1 MSWQIV
7 RVLRLW
13 QVYPHILP
21 PGKFILVDAD
31 GKKKTCTGWLPCHHA
46 NVQYELAF
54 KPNGDIARVLWMN
67 MLRNKKRAPVSA
79 AGKQIDK
86 GKLAP
91 MGYTK
96 EEYFKQAE
104 HAYRDQATWTVA
116 VMYPHWRI
124 YDMDIPRVFSALTH
138 NPEAICKRYSPAC
151 IDALMYAPDKALAAV
166 NKMLK
171 TLSEPPHDDLNG
183 FNARMKWQLD
193 TRYSTATREQPPECV
208 PDIQHYQNMWTTVDE
223 IEHAKVLKDAF
234 EDIIEV
240 WQGTPC
246 QQAIGDR
253 LVVVATL
260 EEAFALKC
268 FVKTD
273 IYMMSL
279 PFQEED
285 RKQMGLPG
293 IRVLP
298 KGARIAIPWAH
309 RWGID
314 KWMALADF
322 QPVSMMCIGRLDQYA
337 VGRGQLFRQML
348 DAYPSKIGHHFKM
361 NRVEMVSTDD
371 VAAFVK
377 QLDHHFKMNR
387 VEMVSTDDVAAFVK
401 QLNYPVIQCFSE
413 ENIEGIDTGRRWLS
427 RPRRIRTLTT
437 RSSVKPPR
445 LALEEEAFTLQVGEN
460 ASVVNVRSVLT
471 PVDVGVYICQANTKP
486 FDIHVARSLCRHK
499 LFIVNCQ
506 NVPFMWEAKVP
517 ARTAISPFI

>member
-1 MSWQIV
+1 MPWQV
-7 RVLRLW
+7 ARVLRLW

-21 PGKFILVDAD
+21 PGKFIIVDDD
-31 GKKKTCTGWLPCHHA
+31 GHKKTCTGWLPCHHA
-46 NVQYELAF
+46 NVQYQLAF
-54 KPNGDIARVLWMN
+54 KPNGDIARVLAMK
-67 MLRNKKRAPVSA
+67 MLRKKKRAPVSA

-116 VMYPHWRI
+116 VTYPYWRI
-124 YDMDIPRVFSALTH
+124 YDIDIPRVFSALTH

-151 IDALMYAPDKALAAV
+151 IDALMYAPDKALTAI

-171 TLSEPPHDDLNG
+171 TLSEPPYDDLKG
-183 FNARMKWQLD
+183 FKDRMQWQLD
-193 TRYSTATREQPPECV
+193 TRYSTALREQPSEHV
-208 PDIQHYQNMWTTVDE
+208 RDIQHYQNMWTTINE
-223 IEHAKVLKDAF
+223 IEHAKILKDAF

-253 LVVVATL
+253 LVLVATL

-273 IYMMSL
+273 IYMMAL

-298 KGARIAIPWAH
+298 KGARIAVPWAH

-314 KWMALADF
+314 KWLSLADF

-337 VGRGQLFRQML
+337 VGRGQLFRQMV

-377 QLDHHFKMNR
+377 QLDY
-387 VEMVSTDDVAAFVK
+387 S
-401 QLNYPVIQCFSE
+401 VIQCFSE
-413 ENIEGIDTGRRWLS
+413 EAVGNIDTGRRWLS

-445 LALEEEAFTLQVGEN
+445 IALEEEAFALQVGEN

-471 PVDVGVYICQANTKP
+471 PVDVGVYICQPNTKP
-486 FDIHVARSLCRHK
+486 FDIHVARTLCRHK
-499 LFIVNCQ
+499 LFVVNCQ

-517 ARTAISPFI
+517 ARMAISPFI

>member
-1 MSWQIV
+1 MSWQV
-7 RVLRLW
+7 ARVLRLL

-21 PGKFILVDAD
+21 PGKFIIVDDD
-31 GKKKTCTGWLPCHHA
+31 GHKKTCTGWLPCHHA
-46 NVQYELAF
+46 NVQYQLAF
-54 KPNGDIARVLWMN
+54 KPNGDIARVLAMN

-104 HAYRDQATWTVA
+104 HAYRDQATWTIA
-116 VMYPHWRI
+116 VTYPYWRI
-124 YDMDIPRVFSALTH
+124 YDIDIPRVFSALTH

-151 IDALMYAPDKALAAV
+151 IDALMYAPDKALAAI

-171 TLSEPPHDDLNG
+171 TLSEPPYDDLKG

-223 IEHAKVLKDAF
+223 IERAKVLKDAF

-246 QQAIGDR
+246 KEAIEDR

-273 IYMMSL
+273 IYMMTL

-298 KGARIAIPWAH
+298 KGARIAVPWAH

-322 QPVSMMCIGRLDQYA
+322 QSVSMMCIGRLDQYA
-337 VGRGQLFRQML
+337 VGRGQLFRQMV

-377 QLDHHFKMNR
+377 QLD
-387 VEMVSTDDVAAFVK
+387 
-401 QLNYPVIQCFSE
+401 YPIIQCFSE
-413 ENIEGIDTGRRWLS
+413 EAVESIDTGRRWLS

-460 ASVVNVRSVLT
+460 ASVVNVRSILT
-471 PVDVGVYICQANTKP
+471 PVDVGVYICQPNTKP
-486 FDIHVARSLCRHK
+486 LDIHVARTLCRHK
-499 LFIVNCQ
+499 LFVVNCPEP
-506 NVPFMWEAKVP
+506 PFMWEAKAG
-517 ARTAISPFI
+517 ARIAISPFI